1 VDFRCPTIHQSQLVQ
16 AHSNPSMQIARLVS
30 LQVNSL
36 SFHLVKKIPGHVRIG
51 RGTPDWCNFA
61 NCWSAPLVNQ
71 LTRDSHVETRA
82 GIRLNYLTVN
92 ASNPTDRI
100 NSQEPS
106 FTPSVSTVITRIQ
119 CINLYILFLGE
130 SKDCLNGRQLP
141 RRTRI
146 GSDLCRNARKPYL
159 MMIVSPALVPRPS
172 RQVCGALNVASG
184 GFGWHL
190 SLLP

>member
-1 VDFRCPTIHQSQLVQ
+1 MATDAAQLECKE
-16 AHSNPSMQIARLVS
+16 STARKEKNELRP
-30 LQVNSL
+30 
-36 SFHLVKKIPGHVRIG
+36 PGPYATR
-51 RGTPDWCNFA
+51 N
-61 NCWSAPLVNQ
+61 APLVNQ

-92 ASNPTDRI
+92 TSNPTDRI

-106 FTPSVSTVITRIQ
+106 FTPNVSTVITRIQ

-141 RRTRI
+141 GRTRI

-159 MMIVSPALVPRPS
+159 MMTVSPALVPRPS

>member
-1 VDFRCPTIHQSQLVQ
+1 MQGINSQEREKRVETSGPY
-16 AHSNPSMQIARLVS
+16 AAR
-30 LQVNSL
+30 N
-36 SFHLVKKIPGHVRIG
+36 
-51 RGTPDWCNFA
+51 
-61 NCWSAPLVNQ
+61 APLVNQ
-71 LTRDSHVETRA
+71 LTRGSHVEKRA
-82 GIRLNYLTVN
+82 GIRLNYLTVDT
-92 ASNPTDRI
+92 SNPTDRI

-106 FTPSVSTVITRIQ
+106 FTPNVSTVITRLR

-141 RRTRI
+141 GRTRI

-159 MMIVSPALVPRPS
+159 MMTVSPALVPRPS